1 MVGFLCRVV
10 VDRCRMS
17 VSPGGSEPV
26 AETKCTDKQQ
36 LSTEWQKRVRTEL
49 GRIQQQMRLKRSD
62 EVKVSAAVMLVS
74 AAVMLVS
81 AAVMLVSAAVMQLV
95 SAAVML
101 VSAAVMLIS
110 AAVMQLVSA
119 AVMLICCYCFCCFFS
134 EISKLTFRLV
144 CNKQHK
150 HVAQF
155 KAAEHISNRNCVYY
169 KSSKVMHKNR
179 FLQVFVGIG
188 QRMITASSVSVH
200 VTDHWAGVLRL

>member
-62 EVKVSAAVMLVS
+62 EVN
-74 AAVMLVS
+74 
-81 AAVMLVSAAVMQLV
+81 V

-119 AVMLICCYCFCCFFS
+119 AVMLICCYCFCCFF
-134 EISKLTFRLV
+134 F
-144 CNKQHK
+144 
-150 HVAQF
+150 
-155 KAAEHISNRNCVYY
+155 
-169 KSSKVMHKNR
+169 
-179 FLQVFVGIG
+179 
-188 QRMITASSVSVH
+188 
-200 VTDHWAGVLRL
+200 

>member
-36 LSTEWQKRVRTEL
+36 LSTDWQKRVRTEL

-62 EVKVSAAVMLVS
+62 EVKVSAAVML
-74 AAVMLVS
+74 A
-81 AAVMLVSAAVMQLV
+81 SAAVMQLV

-179 FLQVFVGIG
+179 FSQVFVGIG

>member
-62 EVKVSAAVMLVS
+62 EVKVSAAVMLV
-74 AAVMLVS
+74 
-81 AAVMLVSAAVMQLV
+81 
-95 SAAVML
+95 
-101 VSAAVMLIS
+101 S